1 MNYHVNS
8 KKSSGGTIS
17 FPVKEVDDSQ
27 QRELE
32 RLRKEVQIL
41 RRQVCQNQR
50 LSSVGTMTAMV
61 VHEFNNILT
70 PIINYAQLAKNDNRY
85 LTKALDCAI
94 DGGGRAAEI
103 CRSILGF
110 SKETTGAGER
120 FNVRDVVND
129 TLKTMLGDTK
139 RDAIEFVCD
148 IPADI
153 EVVAP
158 KVELQ
163 QVIMNLLINARGAVL
178 EIDNVKKSR
187 RRIEIIAQVNSG
199 RVMLRVSDN
208 GIGIPPANL
217 GKIFEPFFTTK
228 SGQSD
233 GLGGSGLG
241 LSICYEIMQSM
252 NGNISV
258 ESTPG
263 EGTSFS
269 LDIPMA
275 A

>member
-1 MNYHVNS
+1 M
-8 KKSSGGTIS
+8 
-17 FPVKEVDDSQ
+17 
-27 QRELE
+27 
-32 RLRKEVQIL
+32 
-41 RRQVCQNQR
+41 
-50 LSSVGTMTAMV
+50 
-61 VHEFNNILT
+61 
-70 PIINYAQLAKNDNRY
+70 AKNNPRY
-85 LTKALDCAI
+85 VSKSLDCAI

-103 CRSILGF
+103 CRGILGF
-110 SKETTGAGER
+110 SRETTGAGES
-120 FNVRDVVND
+120 FSVRDVVND
-129 TLKTMLGDTK
+129 TLKTMIGDTK
-139 RDAIEFVCD
+139 RDAIEFACD

-163 QVIMNLLINARGAVL
+163 QVILNLLINARAAVL
-178 EIDNVKKSR
+178 ENDNIKNSKPR
-187 RRIEIIAQVNSG
+187 KIEITSHVKSG

-228 SGQSD
+228 SEQSD

-258 ESTPG
+258 ESTQG
-263 EGTSFS
+263 QGTCFS
-269 LDIPMA
+269 LDLPMA